1 MYAAIFYY
9 FNSIYLQVNCFKL
22 LYLEQVT
29 SSYSE
34 GLYLWQNHYYFKN
47 EVKTYNQIFHSLS
60 IIECTLRYQDI
71 NVTLCLLQIYLSGK
85 PLFKSQGLVKLTLK
99 QLLLWQNQLRGMH
112 EKIKKIELRA
122 IKWNWWELGKRR
134 IWR

>member
-60 IIECTLRYQDI
+60 IIECTLRYQYI
-71 NVTLCLLQIYLSGK
+71 KVTLCLLRIYLSGK
-85 PLFKSQGLVKLTLK
+85 PLFKTASAVAESTAGYA
-99 QLLLWQNQLRGMH
+99 WENQ
-112 EKIKKIELRA
+112 KDWTA
-122 IKWNWWELGKRR
+122 SN
-134 IWR
+134 

>member
-60 IIECTLRYQDI
+60 IIECTLRYQYI

-99 QLLLWQNQLRGMH
+99 QLLLWQNQLRVCMR
-112 EKIKKIELRA
+112 KS
-122 IKWNWWELGKRR
+122 KRLNCKQLNETDEN
-134 IWR
+134 